1 MFSSSLLCELIEA
14 FEQHQQD
21 GDLSHFTQ
29 FKKLGI
35 ELNDVQDVYS
45 LWLSV
50 AEGEFVSPCDLLDYG
65 WSFERQQQLIQSVEA
80 FRFLVA
86 VRNKSKYFVWPGYP
100 FGDYSPFGEEWI
112 LFAISEALRPL
123 GLHLSR
129 KLGERYLE
137 YFDPNS
143 RFHLRI
149 DLEPFLLDE
158 R

>member
-14 FEQHQQD
+14 FEQHHQD
-21 GDLSHFTQ
+21 GDLSHFVQ
-29 FKKLGI
+29 FKELGI

-50 AEGEFVSPCDLLDYG
+50 ADGEFVSPCDLLDYG
-65 WSFERQQQLIQSVEA
+65 WSFERQQHLFQSVEA

-86 VRNKSKYFVWPGYP
+86 VRNKSKDFVWPDFP
-100 FGDYSPFGEEWI
+100 YSDDSPYGEERI

-129 KLGERYLE
+129 KLGERHVE
-137 YFDPNS
+137 YFDPDA

-149 DLEPFLLDE
+149 DLEPFQLDE